1 VLAATLTVMNLA
13 GLTAVAQAQVND
25 EPTRPPIEF
34 APSTG
39 HPMPQ

>member
-1 VLAATLTVMNLA
+1 VLAATLTVIDLA
-13 GLTAVAQAQVND
+13 GMTAVAQAQVND
-25 EPTRPPIEF
+25 EPTRPPVEF